1 MNITLL
7 IQQFAGVAMIAF
19 GVYMIIDGNLS
30 MGGLIACYML
40 SGRALGP
47 LTQLSGLL
55 TRYQQARL
63 TMTNIDQMMELPQ
76 ERHED

>member
-7 IQQFAGVAMIAF
+7 IQQLAGVAMIVV
-19 GVYMIIDGNLS
+19 GVYQIIDGNLS

-47 LTQLSGLL
+47 LASLS
-55 TRYQQARL
+55 AC
-63 TMTNIDQMMELPQ
+63 
-76 ERHED
+76 